1 MFEIKAFLFT
11 IKYTALFVYY
21 CDKLEAVYY
30 PVLLYLYR
38 RGRALLSTSPLVL
51 PPILRYLH
59 ENNNRVISGGCCL
72 PLHDN
77 GRATK
82 APFVNNFFVLIYNPR
97 RPHGA
102 LPRAD
107 LHQKTNAPL
116 SKAAA
121 ASFSAHK

>member
-1 MFEIKAFLFT
+1 LF
-11 IKYTALFVYY
+11 ISLSIYAL
-21 CDKLEAVYY
+21 A
-30 PVLLYLYR
+30 
-38 RGRALLSTSPLVL
+38 L

-77 GRATK
+77 GHATK
-82 APFVNNFFVLIYNPR
+82 APFVNNFFVLVYNPR

-107 LHQKTNAPL
+107 LHQKTNAAQQQRRQHLFPNPQMMMRIVMVY
-116 SKAAA
+116 ARG
-121 ASFSAHK
+121 